1 MLVLSEGKYVYQG
14 TDLDAFLAEANPL
27 TAWQAETSGTIQSFE
42 SGTTSTEKEYLAL
55 TLSGQTRPAKILV
68 VSAVVSAYGSKAKSK
83 LEKGFDPNDL
93 VGRYF
98 SREKRKTTISKPAG
112 EEVKAPSKDLSK
124 LSMNELKKL
133 AEAKGITPA
142 RSKAKLLEQLS

>member
-27 TAWQAETSGTIQSFE
+27 TAWQSETSGTIQSFE
-42 SGTTSTEKEYLAL
+42 SGTTSPEKEYLAL

-68 VSAVVSAYGSKAKSK
+68 VSAVVSAYGSKAKTK
-83 LEKGFDPNDL
+83 LEKGFDPNEL
-93 VGRYF
+93 IGRYF

-112 EEVKAPSKDLSK
+112 EEVKAPSK
-124 LSMNELKKL
+124 EIEVTEVQ
-133 AEAKGITPA
+133 EA
-142 RSKAKLLEQLS
+142 